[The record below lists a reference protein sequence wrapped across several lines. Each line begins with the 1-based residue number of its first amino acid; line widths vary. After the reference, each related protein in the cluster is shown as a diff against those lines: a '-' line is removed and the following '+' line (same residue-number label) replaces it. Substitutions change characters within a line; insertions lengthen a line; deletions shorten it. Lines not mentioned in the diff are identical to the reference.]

1 MSKNY
6 VYLDSYVLQQDM
18 RIRLPKQIIS
28 NLELE
33 KGKSI
38 LDIYLEPETKKI
50 ILRKSDKL
58 VGSEINE
65 K

>member
-1 MSKNY
+1 MSKNI

-38 LDIYLEPETKKI
+38 FDIYIEPETKNI
-50 ILRKSDKL
+50 ILQKSDKV

-65 K
+65 